1 MFFSAAASTGSRV
14 SDDKVLER
22 NMGAVRALRRCASDS
37 LLCHT
42 PADITGAPAED
53 SAAAAVAEAATE
65 AGAVLTV
72 QRCGAHAAHVCLCA
86 PCPLDGLRLVCHWAP
101 GDGGQRLTALGH
113 R

>member
-1 MFFSAAASTGSRV
+1 MFFLLQLPLAPGRWQ
-14 SDDKVLER
+14 
-22 NMGAVRALRRCASDS
+22 GAGKLHGGLGTLRRCSSDS

-53 SAAAAVAEAATE
+53 SAAAAAAAAAAE

-72 QRCGAHAAHVCLCA
+72 QRCGAYTAHVCLCA
-86 PCPLDGLRLVCHWAP
+86 PCPLDGLRLVCHRAP
-101 GDGGQRLTALGH
+101 GDGSQRRTALGH